1 MNINDCL
8 AAFNFEFYF
17 FYVTVVSFVEEM
29 FHIVYFIYFI
39 YYIDMDIKNTSAKSI
54 FLTAY
59 LYFSLNSN
67 HYFHKVTV
75 GHFVAENSVCD
86 LLLIFMAIF
95 TLFRFFIETCQL
107 RNRSVI
113 YPDSTTVGGGW
124 MGIGGGLVLS
134 ITLPG

>member
-1 MNINDCL
+1 MTAWQLSIL
-8 AAFNFEFYF
+8 NFTF
-17 FYVTVVSFVEEM
+17 FYVTVVSFVAEM

-86 LLLIFMAIF
+86 LLLIFMAII

-134 ITLPG
+134 IILPG

>member
-1 MNINDCL
+1 M
-8 AAFNFEFYF
+8 
-17 FYVTVVSFVEEM
+17 
-29 FHIVYFIYFI
+29 H
-39 YYIDMDIKNTSAKSI
+39 
-54 FLTAY
+54 
-59 LYFSLNSN
+59 
-67 HYFHKVTV
+67 VTV

-95 TLFRFFIETCQL
+95 TLFRFFIETCHL

-113 YPDSTTVGGGW
+113 YPDSTTVGGDW

>member
-1 MNINDCL
+1 ML
-8 AAFNFEFYF
+8 
-17 FYVTVVSFVEEM
+17 VVSFVEEM

-95 TLFRFFIETCQL
+95 IQIF
-107 RNRSVI
+107 
-113 YPDSTTVGGGW
+113 Y
-124 MGIGGGLVLS
+124 
-134 ITLPG
+134 